1 MPKKE
6 REVLKIGE
14 VAALLG
20 IKPYVIRYWETEF
33 PHIAPKRTR
42 SKQRLYTKE
51 MVAQI
56 RTIQYLLHEQG
67 LTIEGARKAL
77 REKEI
82 PDGTGNACVLPS
94 KDENTLLIAELEA
107 LRALLVEK

>member
-1 MPKKE
+1 MPKK
-6 REVLKIGE
+6 EVLKIGE

-51 MVAQI
+51 MISQI

-67 LTIEGARKAL
+67 LTIEGAKKAL
-77 REKEI
+77 REQAANNSRREYVCA
-82 PDGTGNACVLPS
+82 PQ
-94 KDENTLLIAELEA
+94 DENNLLIAELEA